1 MQQLNMGQ
9 HKKSEYLQRFKVDK
23 LTSQSLIIKTELG
36 VKFRD
41 ENNILI
47 FNTFVLFSSFFLPNK

>member
-23 LTSQSLIIKTELG
+23 LTSQSLMIKTEC
-36 VKFRD
+36 K
-41 ENNILI
+41 I
-47 FNTFVLFSSFFLPNK
+47 